1 MNQTRLA
8 FGLPPSTTYKL
19 TEDAHERSKAT
30 LLWVGLVLTSGV
42 MAAPV
47 PPITGSSLIEMPQA
61 LTASEQA
68 GLDIAKRWIN
78 GTDKPIRSPMGRSL
92 TFWSIPTKRGVRRS
106 NL

>member
-1 MNQTRLA
+1 MNVVKPL
-8 FGLPPSTTYKL
+8 S
-19 TEDAHERSKAT
+19 
-30 LLWVGLVLTSGV
+30 LWVGIVLTSGV

-78 GTDKPIRSPMGRSL
+78 GTDKPIRSPDGAITYFFGQSL
-92 TFWSIPTKRGVRRS
+92 PSVVCAPLKTCDIQ
-106 NL
+106 